1 MTAGERFAE
10 WLGLELF
17 QRYGAQLLDGLLLTL
32 QLVALSSSVGMV
44 LGVLLALGRTSRWRS
59 LQYACRAYVYF
70 FRGSPLLAQ
79 LFLIYYGLGS
89 FHGFWRDL
97 GLWGWFGDP
106 WFCALL
112 AFTLNTAAYQAE
124 IFRGGLL
131 SVPRAYY
138 EAATVLGLNRT
149 TTFFK
154 VTLPQVLIVT
164 VGPLGNELILIIKAS
179 AIVSLVTLL
188 DLMGVAKLAFS
199 RTFDFQVYVW
209 VALVYLVVVECVRRG
224 VKRLDRRLTQHLRPT
239 DE

>member
-1 MTAGERFAE
+1 MQ
-10 WLGLELF
+10 GLSLLF
-17 QRYGAQLLDGLLLTL
+17 QGFA
-32 QLVALSSSVGMV
+32 
-44 LGVLLALGRTSRWRS
+44 
-59 LQYACRAYVYF
+59 
-70 FRGSPLLAQ
+70 LLAQ

-106 WFCALL
+106 WFCAVL

-131 SVPRAYY
+131 SVPRAHY
-138 EAATVLGLNRT
+138 EAATVLGLSRT

-209 VALVYLVVVECVRRG
+209 VALVYLLVVECVRRG
-224 VKRLDRRLTQHLRPT
+224 VNRINRRLTRHMRPT